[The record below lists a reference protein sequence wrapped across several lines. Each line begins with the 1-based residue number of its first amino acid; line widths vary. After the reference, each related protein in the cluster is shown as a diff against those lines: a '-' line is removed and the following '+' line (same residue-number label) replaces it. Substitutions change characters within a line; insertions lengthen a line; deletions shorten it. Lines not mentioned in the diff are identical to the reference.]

1 MTTFKPSSNRCVIAA
16 LLFLSI
22 VALSSYNADAWTI
35 THQQSTLSGYNCYRS
50 TAKSTSIVRRKANV
64 ATEILM
70 SQIKQEEEASEKSAA
85 TTTSPSSQSRKGKRK
100 LPRSERKALERQKK
114 AARNDKKNNK
124 RNTNKGKKNKEG
136 KGYNLH
142 STAVS
147 QLTASSTAEDVVRA
161 IKRAQSKSPTY
172 TTHIVASDLYPAY

>member
-1 MTTFKPSSNRCVIAA
+1 MTRFKPSSNRCVIAA
-16 LLFLSI
+16 LSFLSI
-22 VALSSYNADAWTI
+22 VALISYNADAWTI
-35 THQQSTLSGYNCYRS
+35 THQQSTLSGNNCYRS

-172 TTHIVASDLYPAY
+172 TAHIVASD

>member
-1 MTTFKPSSNRCVIAA
+1 MTRFKPSSNRCVIAA
-16 LLFLSI
+16 LSFLSI
-22 VALSSYNADAWTI
+22 VALIGNKADAWTI
-35 THQQSTLSGYNCYRS
+35 THQQSTLSGNNCYRS

-172 TTHIVASDLYPAY
+172 TAHIVASD